1 MLSRPLLFLCLSGA
15 HISNNPHE
23 SMEPRCVLPSLHV
36 ISVPADCTRP
46 LSGVGRNRYL
56 RLVPGSGATAGNRV
70 LCNMAFRF
78 RHDYHTFHVSIQD
91 RKSYCF
97 SNVKH
102 GPDAMD
108 QSRPNGMP
116 SRRTIRCGGFLC
128 AWLDFR
134 DATMPRKI
142 ANPAFRRQ
150 LINPARKVCLSKS
163 GLTVMCRNVCAAPMG
178 WVLRPGP
185 VFGNPYDNDA
195 PTNQRRS
202 ARWVHIFPSGAG
214 TAVTSPTSMPGGTE
228 LRLFLSSD
236 LSGSRPTNR
245 QLSRRITMR
254 RSEVIRFVGDL
265 RGAFRRSIP
274 LRPFLSTHQPNTY
287 MNLPGAWVTR
297 PGFRGRLPH

>member
-1 MLSRPLLFLCLSGA
+1 MRR
-15 HISNNPHE
+15 H
-23 SMEPRCVLPSLHV
+23 LPNTINHT
-36 ISVPADCTRP
+36 DCTRP

-56 RLVPGSGATAGNRV
+56 RLVPGGGATAGDRV

-78 RHDYHTFHVSIQD
+78 RHDYHNTFHVSIQD

-108 QSRPNGMP
+108 QSRPNGTP
-116 SRRTIRCGGFLC
+116 SRRTIRCGEFLC

-178 WVLRPGP
+178 GRVSDQLRG
-185 VFGNPYDNDA
+185 
-195 PTNQRRS
+195 RS
-202 ARWVHIFPSGAG
+202 
-214 TAVTSPTSMPGGTE
+214 
-228 LRLFLSSD
+228 LFL
-236 LSGSRPTNR
+236 LWEKGV
-245 QLSRRITMR
+245 L
-254 RSEVIRFVGDL
+254 G
-265 RGAFRRSIP
+265 
-274 LRPFLSTHQPNTY
+274 
-287 MNLPGAWVTR
+287 W
-297 PGFRGRLPH
+297 

>member
-1 MLSRPLLFLCLSGA
+1 
-15 HISNNPHE
+15 
-23 SMEPRCVLPSLHV
+23 MEPRCVLPSLHV
-36 ISVPADCTRP
+36 ISVPADCTHP

-56 RLVPGSGATAGNRV
+56 RFVPGGGATAGNRV

-102 GPDAMD
+102 GSDAMD
-108 QSRPNGMP
+108 QSRPNGTP
-116 SRRTIRCGGFLC
+116 SRRTIRCGGFLG
-128 AWLDFR
+128 AWLGL
-134 DATMPRKI
+134 AKITMPRKI

-178 WVLRPGP
+178 WVLRPDS

-214 TAVTSPTSMPGGTE
+214 TAVTSPTSMPGTE
-228 LRLFLSSD
+228 LRLFLSCD

-245 QLSRRITMR
+245 QVLLSRRITMR
-254 RSEVIRFVGDL
+254 RSEFYIIGFL
-265 RGAFRRSIP
+265 RGAFRRKP
-274 LRPFLSTHQPNTY
+274 LRPFISDPPTNLYTARSTGSPRR
-287 MNLPGAWVTR
+287 MG
-297 PGFRGRLPH
+297 